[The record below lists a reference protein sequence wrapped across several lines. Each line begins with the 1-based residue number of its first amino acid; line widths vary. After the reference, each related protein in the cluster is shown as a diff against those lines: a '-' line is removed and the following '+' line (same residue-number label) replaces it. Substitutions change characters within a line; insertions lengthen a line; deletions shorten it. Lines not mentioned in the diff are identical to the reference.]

1 MPFQRRLSVDVTS
14 LCFLATA
21 ATQGVFDDLNPV
33 IAAFIAARLTE
44 INDDEA
50 YC

>member
-1 MPFQRRLSVDVTS
+1 MPFQRLLSDDVIS
-14 LCFLATA
+14 PCFLATA
-21 ATQGVFDDLNPV
+21 ATQGVFDDLNSV
-33 IAAFIAARLTE
+33 IAAFIAARLTA